1 MEPSVPDKLTVQGIF
16 RCIPAAGVD
25 LDSPMGI
32 IGSEIRRNAFGERH
46 FDTPVDVAVYISVGF
61 TPSES
66 GGEGCYALGREGLA
80 TDPPTHRRSEARR
93 VGTECVGTCKAGR
106 EPYYK
111 KKKKKKTLNNR

>member
-1 MEPSVPDKLTVQGIF
+1 MGEAISKAVGDPTHRQVDIEPAVPDKLTVQGIF

-66 GGEGCYALGREGLA
+66 GGEGCYALGRVGLA
-80 TDPPTHRRSEARR
+80 TAR
-93 VGTECVGTCKAGR
+93 
-106 EPYYK
+106 
-111 KKKKKKTLNNR
+111 